1 MCIASYLRFG
11 PSLASLATF
20 FFPSSFPAPHIR
32 NENPISPHFPLA
44 HAHAHTYIHT
54 LPLSPPVS
62 FRLRHPTVVSLS
74 RRRDQGATCRAIA
87 SFFAPLPL
95 VPLVVVRHKSFAGD
109 TGLFARDPPLLLS
122 SSFIL
127 VSTFRIPNSQILELK
142 AASHSFKVPVVYLS
156 IYLSI
161 YLIVSQAAFITHSIT
176 HSLTHFPTL
185 QDLSD
190 SDSDSDSGRL
200 VNLFRSLLR

>member
-20 FFPSSFPAPHIR
+20 FFLLLFPPR
-32 NENPISPHFPLA
+32 TSEMKTRFCLISHSHMHMHTRIYTHSHFHRLFLFA
-44 HAHAHTYIHT
+44 CDIQ
-54 LPLSPPVS
+54 LS
-62 FRLRHPTVVSLS
+62 FRYLAGETKARPVEPWRVFLP
-74 RRRDQGATCRAIA
+74 
-87 SFFAPLPL
+87 PLPL
-95 VPLVVVRHKSFAGD
+95 VPLVVVRHKGFAGD
-109 TGLFARDPPLLLS
+109 TGLFARDPLLLLS
-122 SSFIL
+122 SSSIL

>member
-1 MCIASYLRFG
+1 MKTRFC
-11 PSLASLATF
+11 L
-20 FFPSSFPAPHIR
+20 
-32 NENPISPHFPLA
+32 ISHSHMHMHTRIYTHSHFL
-44 HAHAHTYIHT
+44 
-54 LPLSPPVS
+54 PPVS

-95 VPLVVVRHKSFAGD
+95 VPLVVVRHKGFAGD
-109 TGLFARDPPLLLS
+109 TGLSARDPLLLLS

-176 HSLTHFPTL
+176 HSLTFQRFKTS
-185 QDLSD
+185 QTRTRTQTRI
-190 SDSDSDSGRL
+190 RL